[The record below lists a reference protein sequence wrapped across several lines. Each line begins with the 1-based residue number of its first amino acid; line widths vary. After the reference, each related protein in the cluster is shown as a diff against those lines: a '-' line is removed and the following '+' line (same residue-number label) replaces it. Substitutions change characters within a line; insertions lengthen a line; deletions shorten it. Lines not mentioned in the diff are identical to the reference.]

1 MSSLVKEKFPAT
13 DGIGGNSR
21 DYRLKYSMDKYVKI
35 RGNKMAKN
43 RVRQRANR
51 KLKNSSNRP
60 PEKYSFSG
68 YKDLTAYNAIRKI
81 ESNGKSA
88 IVLK

>member
-1 MSSLVKEKFPAT
+1 
-13 DGIGGNSR
+13 
-21 DYRLKYSMDKYVKI
+21 
-35 RGNKMAKN
+35 MAKN

-51 KLKNSSNRP
+51 KLKNNSNRP
-60 PEKYSFSG
+60 PDKHTFSG

>member
-1 MSSLVKEKFPAT
+1 MKKEKFPAT
-13 DGIGGNSR
+13 NDNQSNSR

-35 RGNKMAKN
+35 GGNKMAKN

-51 KLKNSSNRP
+51 KMKNNSNRP
-60 PEKYSFSG
+60 PEKYSFSR

>member
-1 MSSLVKEKFPAT
+1 MSSLEKEKFPAT
-13 DGIGGNSR
+13 NDNQSNSR

-51 KLKNSSNRP
+51 KMKNNSNRP
-60 PEKYSFSG
+60 PEKHSFSG

>member
-1 MSSLVKEKFPAT
+1 MLEK
-13 DGIGGNSR
+13 IG
-21 DYRLKYSMDKYVKI
+21 
-35 RGNKMAKN
+35 GNKMAKN
-43 RVRQRANR
+43 RVKQRANR
-51 KLKNSSNRP
+51 KMKNNSNRP
-60 PEKYSFSG
+60 PEKHSFSG